1 MSGLAVHVHRI
12 TVHGKILAGEKL
24 ANRELFAKIFLA
36 NTPKMYLV
44 YALTVAYVFSK
55 IFLANN
61 SYLYGLPKFLPT
73 KYFPC
78 MVFVISTTSVEYCL
92 V

>member
-36 NTPKMYLV
+36 NIHRYTENVSGICTDCSLCILK
-44 YALTVAYVFSK
+44 
-55 IFLANN
+55 N
-61 SYLYGLPKFLPT
+61 
-73 KYFPC
+73 FPRQ
-78 MVFVISTTSVEYCL
+78 
-92 V
+92 